1 MNLRSK
7 AASRYARAL
16 LTLALESRSEQCI
29 ADDMALIARAI
40 SQSPQLASFTR
51 DTLLPKTSRHRA
63 LEALFRDRI
72 HPLTWNFLQLLESK
86 RRLGLLAEICSTF
99 HEQNDSRLGI
109 VRGEMISAYP
119 APASAVEA
127 MASHFGTLLGKTVL
141 LRTRE
146 SSALLGGCRVQA
158 GDIVYDFSLA
168 ARLRLAQLALT
179 GA

>member
-16 LTLALESRSEQCI
+16 LTLALEAHAEERISG
-29 ADDMALIARAI
+29 DMALIARALG
-40 SQSPQLASFTR
+40 QSPQLIAFIR
-51 DTLLPKTSRHRA
+51 DTLLPRTSRRRA
-63 LEALFRDRI
+63 LESLFRERI

-86 RRLGLLAEICSTF
+86 RRLSLLTEICSTF
-99 HEQNDSRLGI
+99 HDLNDSRLGI
-109 VRGEMISAYP
+109 LRGEMISAAP

-127 MASHFGTLLGKTVL
+127 MAGHFGTLFGKTVL

-146 SSALLGGCRVQA
+146 SSALLGGCRVQV

-168 ARLRLAQLALT
+168 ARLRLAQHALT